1 MSITGRASSFHPLL
15 MFCILYLAPSLSIGV
30 CVCVC
35 VHGGCIYIV
44 GGSTSLLFFFYLLL
58 LETCPLTL

>member
-35 VHGGCIYIV
+35 VYMGVVYILWEV
-44 GGSTSLLFFFYLLL
+44 
-58 LETCPLTL
+58 PLVFCFSFIFSF